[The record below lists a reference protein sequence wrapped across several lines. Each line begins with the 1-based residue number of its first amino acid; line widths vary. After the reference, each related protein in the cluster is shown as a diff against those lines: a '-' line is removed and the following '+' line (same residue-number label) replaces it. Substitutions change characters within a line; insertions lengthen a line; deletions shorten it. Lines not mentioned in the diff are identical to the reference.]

1 MTAPQTTV
9 RLIRHAESYEVR
21 ISRFFYHDDNAG
33 RRAIT
38 GRPAPEDALA
48 AAQAYAR
55 TVESVPFAG
64 HGEKS
69 VKSSSPN
76 DENKTKSKG

>member
-33 RRAIT
+33 RRAIS
-38 GRPAPEDALA
+38 GRPSPEDALA
-48 AAQAYAR
+48 AAKADARAQKQAFPSNGR
-55 TVESVPFAG
+55 M
-64 HGEKS
+64 
-69 VKSSSPN
+69 VKNP
-76 DENKTKSKG
+76 